1 MKILVLGKSGML
13 GHVVYNY
20 FSEQGMEVIGTSRE
34 GTGIIYDAFKKIS
47 DLELIIKQERP
58 DVVINC
64 IGILNKDAENNKE
77 LAVKLNSLL
86 PHYCDGLSSKY
97 NFKFIH
103 VSTDCVYEGTKGNYD
118 EFALPD
124 ASSFYGRSKAL
135 GEIIN
140 NKNVTLRTSIIGP
153 DINKDGIGLFK
164 WFMNQTGQIN
174 GFDKVVWTGVTTIE
188 LTKAMEKAIQNNLTG
203 LHHVV
208 NNHSISKY
216 ELLKII
222 KEVFEKDIIISKEE
236 ITISEKTLIKT
247 KCSFDFEIP
256 TYRKMIEEMKEWIIN
271 HSELY
276 PDLINQRK
284 QGVGKK

>member
-1 MKILVLGKSGML
+1 M
-13 GHVVYNY
+13 
-20 FSEQGMEVIGTSRE
+20 
-34 GTGIIYDAFKKIS
+34 
-47 DLELIIKQERP
+47 
-58 DVVINC
+58 
-64 IGILNKDAENNKE
+64 
-77 LAVKLNSLL
+77 
-86 PHYCDGLSSKY
+86 
-97 NFKFIH
+97 
-103 VSTDCVYEGTKGNYD
+103 
-118 EFALPD
+118 
-124 ASSFYGRSKAL
+124 
-135 GEIIN
+135 
-140 NKNVTLRTSIIGP
+140 
-153 DINKDGIGLFK
+153 
-164 WFMNQTGQIN
+164 
-174 GFDKVVWTGVTTIE
+174 
-188 LTKAMEKAIQNNLTG
+188 TG